1 MLFLVWSRAIFAAS
15 FDCNK
20 AQTNNE
26 KLICIDSELSTL
38 DVQLSERYQD
48 KLQTDNLE
56 ERTTL
61 QKAQLEWL
69 QIRDQMCTQ
78 PPDTPHEKQ
87 STVCLKTWYQI
98 QIERLPSIYFQECD
112 KKNPLPGCGGNLYYS
127 VLHNHQAQQAFFQV
141 YPTIARYVQKYEQK
155 YGEGSAYPL
164 VETLLQELPL
174 VQKRIRALCDTYTIF
189 VDNGHGAKIPLYGRE
204 GRSFHAPLCRVSE
217 WKKYHQYLQEHVL
230 KDLPSVE

>member
-98 QIERLPSIYFQECD
+98 QIE
-112 KKNPLPGCGGNLYYS
+112 
-127 VLHNHQAQQAFFQV
+127 
-141 YPTIARYVQKYEQK
+141 
-155 YGEGSAYPL
+155 
-164 VETLLQELPL
+164 LQS
-174 VQKRIRALCDTYTIF
+174 D
-189 VDNGHGAKIPLYGRE
+189 
-204 GRSFHAPLCRVSE
+204 
-217 WKKYHQYLQEHVL
+217 
-230 KDLPSVE
+230 